1 MRVDIR
7 SGAFNGRRSARG
19 QAVLESAFSIH
30 AAFDSDLRKSM
41 GPEAISRMIKL
52 NRNHKR
58 YFNRIQRLITARYEA
73 KFGRD
78 VGAAKA
84 AAAAGA
90 PIAGK

>member
-1 MRVDIR
+1 
-7 SGAFNGRRSARG
+7 
-19 QAVLESAFSIH
+19 
-30 AAFDSDLRKSM
+30 
-41 GPEAISRMIKL
+41 MIKL

-58 YFNRIQRLITARYEA
+58 HFNRIQRPIKTRYEA

-90 PIAGK
+90 PIAGN